1 MPITLL
7 EAMLSGTPM
16 VSTPVTGAVDVING
30 KNGVL
35 SKDFTE
41 ESYVAALN
49 EVLDNYDSYK
59 AEAMKEKDHSPY
71 TIEHCAQEYLKFYK
85 L

>member
-16 VSTPVTGAVDVING
+16 VSTPVMGAVDVING

-41 ESYVAALN
+41 ESYVAA
-49 EVLDNYDSYK
+49 
-59 AEAMKEKDHSPY
+59 
-71 TIEHCAQEYLKFYK
+71 ILK
-85 L
+85 